1 MEAHHMNTPEY
12 KNSVI
17 CVCKAA
23 DLLFKW
29 VTAMLSLESINWC
42 SICAHCRVLK
52 TSQGIVDINQNS
64 TSKTASL
71 KKDDGVQIY

>member
-29 VTAMLSLESINWC
+29 ATAMLS
-42 SICAHCRVLK
+42 
-52 TSQGIVDINQNS
+52 
-64 TSKTASL
+64 
-71 KKDDGVQIY
+71 